1 MINDVILKK
10 NNNFVT
16 KYGTTCKSLKPS
28 VLYLRTK
35 TKITPIVDKNTYEDD
50 IIDVKNKFTEYID
63 KRIKKSKHFDNNYI
77 FNIDIS
83 SKSITYGKTSFLR
96 YDIYL
101 KPLNKKSISDNM
113 KLYSEYSEAFDKKL
127 LKLLNKI
134 GLINK

>member
-35 TKITPIVDKNTYEDD
+35 TKITPIVDKNTYEND
-50 IIDVKNKFTEYID
+50 IIDIKNKFTEYVD
-63 KRIKKSKHFDNNYI
+63 KRIKKSKYFDNNYI

-83 SKSITYGKTSFLR
+83 SKSIKYGKTSFLR
-96 YDIYL
+96 YDVYL
-101 KPLNKKSISDNM
+101 KPIVRKSVNDNM
-113 KLYSEYSEAFDKKL
+113 KLYSEYSVAFDKKL
-127 LKLLNKI
+127 IKLLNKI

>member
-101 KPLNKKSISDNM
+101 KPLINKSISDNM